1 MLSEVRH
8 SKRKGEFIYK
18 RQLCEGER
26 NYEEM
31 AFQFDTNTT
40 KLLTMND
47 KSDMTFELQS
57 SLFKAKYSGYNTDKK
72 NNPIM
77 MVTEVKH

>member
-18 RQLCEGER
+18 RQLCEGEKK
-26 NYEEM
+26 NDEEM
-31 AFQFDTNTT
+31 AFQFDTDPT

-47 KSDMTFELQS
+47 KSDMTFEL
-57 SLFKAKYSGYNTDKK
+57 
-72 NNPIM
+72 
-77 MVTEVKH
+77 